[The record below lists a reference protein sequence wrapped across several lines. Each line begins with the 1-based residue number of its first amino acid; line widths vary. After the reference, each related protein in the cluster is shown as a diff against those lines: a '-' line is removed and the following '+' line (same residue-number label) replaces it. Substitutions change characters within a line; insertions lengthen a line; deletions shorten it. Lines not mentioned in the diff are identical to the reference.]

1 MEIER
6 IYSEFLDFK
15 NKDYK
20 EKHKGLEKHFSA
32 SSAGSCYKKH
42 LFKITDAPLKDF
54 EERSQRIMR
63 LGTLV
68 HQDFE
73 DAIKYYINNNT
84 DKFATSS
91 DGSGTG
97 EPTQF
102 YTKVDGKTDKV
113 FFIEHR
119 IHIPEYNIVGH
130 LDFAVADKNN
140 KDVYVY
146 DYKTAASYKW
156 SLKFGRKYKDKNPNF
171 NYEMQLS
178 TYLLGLQKHF
188 EETIVDYLLS
198 NIDVQDKYFIFVE
211 HEVLSPELNVRGHL
225 DFAYID
231 KENRHLTVI
240 DFKSVGSFKWRG
252 KFGHLKNRDKEPS
265 FKYEMQLGTYALA
278 MKNIYGK
285 YISHSAD
292 NMELKIIWYNKDTS
306 RMREEVIQSRFIEMA
321 KSYWEELNEWRK
333 EIENKDPELEDY
345 NNVNETISRYR
356 EVGVPFQDWE
366 CKYCPYDHI
375 CK

>member
-140 KDVYVY
+140 KDVYIY

-188 EETIVDYLLS
+188 EE
-198 NIDVQDKYFIFVE
+198 
-211 HEVLSPELNVRGHL
+211 
-225 DFAYID
+225 
-231 KENRHLTVI
+231 I
-240 DFKSVGSFKWRG
+240 DFQAESVQMS
-252 KFGHLKNRDKEPS
+252 
-265 FKYEMQLGTYALA
+265 
-278 MKNIYGK
+278 
-285 YISHSAD
+285 
-292 NMELKIIWYNKDTS
+292 IIWYNKDTS
-306 RMREEVIQSRFIEMA
+306 RMREEIIQLDYVDMA

>member
-73 DAIKYYINNNT
+73 DSMKHYLKENKDIY
-84 DKFATSS
+84 ATS
-91 DGSGTG
+91 TQG
-97 EPTQF
+97 EGVTTIF
-102 YTKVDGKTDKV
+102 YNRNEKK
-113 FFIEHR
+113 EHDYTFYLEHK
-119 IHIPEYNIVGH
+119 IIIPELNIAGH
-130 LDFAVADKNN
+130 LDFAVIN
-140 KDVYVY
+140 KQKKEITVY
-146 DYKTAASYKW
+146 DYKTAGTYKW

-178 TYLLGLQKHF
+178 TYLMGLESELQFTPEVKQML
-188 EETIVDYLLS
+188 IV
-198 NIDVQDKYFIFVE
+198 
-211 HEVLSPELNVRGHL
+211 
-225 DFAYID
+225 
-231 KENRHLTVI
+231 
-240 DFKSVGSFKWRG
+240 
-252 KFGHLKNRDKEPS
+252 
-265 FKYEMQLGTYALA
+265 
-278 MKNIYGK
+278 
-285 YISHSAD
+285 
-292 NMELKIIWYNKDTS
+292 WYNKDTS

-321 KSYWEELNEWRK
+321 RSYWEDLNEWRK

>member
-1 MEIER
+1 MEIEQ
-6 IYSEFLDFK
+6 IYSQFLDSK
-15 NKDYK
+15 SNEYK
-20 EKHKGLEKHFSA
+20 EKHKGMEKLFSA
-32 SSAGSCYKKH
+32 SSAGHCYKKH
-42 LFKITDAPLKDF
+42 MFKITGASEKQI
-54 EERSQRIMR
+54 EARSQRIMR

-84 DKFATSS
+84 DKFATST

-102 YTKVDGKTDKV
+102 YTRVDGKQDKV

-188 EETIVDYLLS
+188 EEINFQAES
-198 NIDVQDKYFIFVE
+198 IQM
-211 HEVLSPELNVRGHL
+211 S
-225 DFAYID
+225 
-231 KENRHLTVI
+231 
-240 DFKSVGSFKWRG
+240 
-252 KFGHLKNRDKEPS
+252 
-265 FKYEMQLGTYALA
+265 
-278 MKNIYGK
+278 
-285 YISHSAD
+285 
-292 NMELKIIWYNKDTS
+292 IIWYNKDTS
-306 RMREEVIQSRFIEMA
+306 RMREEKIQLEYIDMA
-321 KSYWEELNEWRK
+321 INYWEELNQWKDSIEK
-333 EIENKDPELEDY
+333 ENPELD
-345 NNVNETISRYR
+345 NHDIVNSTIPRFK

-366 CKYCPYDHI
+366 CNYCPYEHI